1 MSEGGETPMSE
12 GGKRPVREGGERPV
26 RASHTPVR
34 PLVGRIVIATHNAGK
49 LAEMTELLAPYG
61 LACVSA
67 GALGLPEPVENGTL
81 YAENAAI
88 KARAAAQATGLP
100 ALADDS
106 GLSIEDLDGAPGLFT
121 ADWAGNPRD
130 FKAAMARVKYELELR
145 DIEPEGVKAHF
156 VSALVLAWP
165 DGDMLL
171 AEGRCFGRLTFP
183 PRGERG
189 FGYDPIFVP
198 EGENRTFGEITS
210 EEKHGIR
217 RVNGRLEGLSH
228 RARAFIRLV
237 EKAGLVEKT
246 DRAKARSAE
255 PL

>member
-1 MSEGGETPMSE
+1 MS
-12 GGKRPVREGGERPV
+12 
-26 RASHTPVR
+26 ASR
-34 PLVGRIVIATHNAGK
+34 PLSGRIVIATHNAGK
-49 LAEMTELLAPYG
+49 LTEMTELLAPYG
-61 LACVSA
+61 LECVSA
-67 GALGLPEPVENGTL
+67 GALGLPEPKEDGTM

-88 KARAAAQATGLP
+88 KALSAAKATGLP

-106 GLSIEDLDGAPGLFT
+106 GLAIDALDGAPGLFT

-130 FKAAMARVKYELELR
+130 FAAAMARVKHELEIR
-145 DIEPEGVKAHF
+145 DVMPQGAAARF

-165 DGDMLL
+165 DGETLI
-171 AEGRCFGRLTFP
+171 AEGRIFGTLTFP

-198 EGENRTFGEITS
+198 QGETRTFGEITS

-217 RVNGRLEGLSH
+217 RVDGKLEGLSH

-237 EKAGLVEKT
+237 DKAGLKEV
-246 DRAKARSAE
+246 AA
-255 PL
+255 